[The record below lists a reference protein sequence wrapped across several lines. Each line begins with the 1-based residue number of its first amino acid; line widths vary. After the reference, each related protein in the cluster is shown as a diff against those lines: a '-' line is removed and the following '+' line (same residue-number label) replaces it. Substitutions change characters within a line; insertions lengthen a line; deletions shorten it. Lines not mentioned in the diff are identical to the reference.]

1 MQLGR
6 RWRFGGTPPESL
18 TARFGVLT
26 EQLAAYEQRAS
37 SASEAVSDAGADA
50 VSDAA
55 ADAAVSPGF
64 WTLTWLEGLPRV
76 AAPNGDIL
84 TVDHAGSFVL
94 LRDWQAGEA
103 RPYPVSGFGG
113 GSADSSFSEFADDD
127 DDWLSGS

>member
-6 RWRFGGTPPESL
+6 RWRFGETPPASL
-18 TARFGVLT
+18 TARFSVLT

-37 SASEAVSDAGADA
+37 AVSDAVSDAGF
-50 VSDAA
+50 DAA
-55 ADAAVSPGF
+55 ADAAVSAGF

-84 TVDHAGSFVL
+84 TVDHAGCFVL

-103 RPYPVSGFGG
+103 RLDPISGFAG

-127 DDWLSGS
+127 DDWLSDS

>member
-6 RWRFGGTPPESL
+6 RWRFGETPPASL
-18 TARFGVLT
+18 TARFSVLT
-26 EQLAAYEQRAS
+26 EQLAAYEQRLD
-37 SASEAVSDAGADA
+37 SASDA
-50 VSDAA
+50 VSA
-55 ADAAVSPGF
+55 GF

-103 RPYPVSGFGG
+103 RLDPVSGFGEG
-113 GSADSSFSEFADDD
+113 NADSSFSEFADDD
-127 DDWLSGS
+127 DDWLSDS